1 MAERKRTVASLWFFW
16 ITDLG
21 EVPTNNPY
29 LGAGGVRCNES
40 VVLPVG
46 SPNCPVFAQIF
57 ARGLRNLYRISM
69 GECKKD
75 RTRFYTGGGCQSRG

>member
-29 LGAGGVRCNES
+29 LGAGGVRCNETG
-40 VVLPVG
+40 VPPVG
-46 SPNCPVFAQIF
+46 WLKGLVCAEIF
-57 ARGLRNLYRISM
+57 ARGRRNPY
-69 GECKKD
+69 
-75 RTRFYTGGGCQSRG
+75 